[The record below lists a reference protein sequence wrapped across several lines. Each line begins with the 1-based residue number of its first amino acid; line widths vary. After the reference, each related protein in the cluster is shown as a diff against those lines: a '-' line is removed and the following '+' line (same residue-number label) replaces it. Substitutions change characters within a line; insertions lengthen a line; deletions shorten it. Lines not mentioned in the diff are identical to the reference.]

1 LPKLG
6 LAKLG
11 LESLAWETWFRKLE
25 LKGAHKVA
33 IRLERCINAE
43 TLSQQ
48 DCDAISAERE
58 HGLRHTDTIRGDAAP
73 AGGEAIMAWAILV
86 VAGVFETGWAI
97 GLKFTE
103 GFTKPVPSILT
114 IVAMA
119 VSMGLLG
126 LAVRSLS
133 VGTAYAV
140 WTGIGSTGTVLLGIY
155 LFGEPAT
162 AARLA
167 CIGLIVAGIVGLKFV
182 G

>member
-1 LPKLG
+1 
-6 LAKLG
+6 
-11 LESLAWETWFRKLE
+11 
-25 LKGAHKVA
+25 
-33 IRLERCINAE
+33 
-43 TLSQQ
+43 
-48 DCDAISAERE
+48 
-58 HGLRHTDTIRGDAAP
+58 
-73 AGGEAIMAWAILV
+73 MAWAILV

-114 IVAMA
+114 VVAMA
-119 VSMGLLG
+119 LSMGLLG

-155 LFGEPAT
+155 FFGEPAT